1 MKNYTI
7 RLAEIDDM
15 LTVTDL
21 DNEAFGP
28 YGTSEDLETFHA
40 LVQAFPQVLLY

>member
-15 LTVTDL
+15 LTVTHL

-28 YGTSEDLETFHA
+28 YGTSEDLETFQA
-40 LVQAFPQVLLY
+40 RVQTFPQVLLY